1 MLDKI
6 KTHNQPRILLQLKEF
21 LQKVHYQLNQLFE
34 IETFFATKRSDI
46 LHMVEREG
54 GGELELWKA
63 IAQPTYLTLL
73 IPNYPPRV
81 LICLWSL

>member
-34 IETFFATKRSDI
+34 IETFFATKRSDM
-46 LHMVEREG
+46 LHMVGREG
-54 GGELELWKA
+54 GGELGLWKA

-73 IPNYPPRV
+73 IPNYPPQV